1 MPATDP
7 LHMRI
12 RAITL
17 DLDDTLWPIE
27 PVMLRA
33 EQKLDDWLR
42 SHCPPV
48 AEQYPIA
55 ALRALRDRVAAEN
68 PHLAHDFTTQRLLC
82 LRAALTPHGYGE
94 SHVEGAFAEFYG
106 ARNAVECYADA
117 LPALEQLAARFPL
130 VSLSNGNA
138 DLERIGI
145 ARFFRFSISSRGF
158 GKAKPAPE
166 IFHAACARL
175 DLRPD
180 EVLHVGDDP
189 LSDVVGAHHAG
200 LRSAWINRINA
211 QWTHPIGPDLTVR
224 DLDELA
230 RALTQVA
237 EPASEP

>member
-1 MPATDP
+1 V
-7 LHMRI
+7 RI

-17 DLDDTLWPIE
+17 DLDDTLWPIG

-33 EQKLDDWLR
+33 EQQLDAWLR

-55 ALRALRDRVAAEN
+55 AMRALRDRVAADN
-68 PHLAHDFTTQRLLC
+68 PDLAHDFTTQRLLC
-82 LRAALTPHGYGE
+82 LRAALSPHGYDE
-94 SHVEGAFAEFYG
+94 SHVERAFAAFYG
-106 ARNAVECYADA
+106 ARNEVECYVDA

-138 DLERIGI
+138 DLDRIGI
-145 ARFFRFSISSRGF
+145 ARFFRFSISSRNF
-158 GKAKPAPE
+158 GKAKPAAE
-166 IFHAACARL
+166 IFHAACAGL

-189 LSDVVGAHHAG
+189 LMDVVGANQAG
-200 LRSAWINRINA
+200 LRSAWINRTGA
-211 QWTHPIGPDLTVR
+211 RWEHPIEPDLTVA

-230 RALTQVA
+230 RALTQVSDA
-237 EPASEP
+237 ATEP